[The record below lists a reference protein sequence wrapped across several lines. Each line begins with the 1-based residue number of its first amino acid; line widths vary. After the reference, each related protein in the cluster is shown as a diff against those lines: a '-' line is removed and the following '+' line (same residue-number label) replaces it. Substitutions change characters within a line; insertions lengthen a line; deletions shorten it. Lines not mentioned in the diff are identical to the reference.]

1 MAQFAELSIPLSLPN
16 FLAMFHRLRVTTLIL
31 LAAVSVPVV
40 VRSQGHVNAV
50 YQREVEKFRAAE
62 IKDLKSNWLVLAG
75 LFWPKPG
82 SNSFGTAADNPI
94 VLPAGT
100 APAKAGVFELNGDEV
115 TLRMEPGVAATIDNQ
130 PVTTAKLQ
138 PDTSGKATVV
148 ALGRLRMHVIKRG
161 QRVGIR
167 LKDLQNPALRNFTA
181 LQFYPIDPAYRITAT
196 WVPSDGKRKV
206 DVPNVLGD
214 LTPTIVPGEA
224 RFTLNGERLKLTA
237 LSGDPAKGLF
247 FVFSD
252 ATGKTDTYPAGRFL
266 ETDAVEDGTVVLDF
280 NKAYNPPCAFTPY
293 ATCPLAPKENR
304 LGIAIP
310 AGEKFERSEERRVG
324 KE

>member
-1 MAQFAELSIPLSLPN
+1 
-16 FLAMFHRLRVTTLIL
+16 MFHRLRLTTLIV
-31 LAAVSVPVV
+31 LAAISVPVV

-75 LFWPKPG
+75 LFWLKPG
-82 SNSFGTAADNPI
+82 ANSFGTASDNPI
-94 VLPAGT
+94 VLPSGT
-100 APAKAGVFELNGDEV
+100 APAKAGVFELKGDEV
-115 TLRMEPGVAATIDNQ
+115 TLKMQPGIAATIDNQ

-138 PDTSGKATVV
+138 ADTSGKPTVV

-161 QRVGIR
+161 QRIGIR
-167 LKDLQNPALRNFTA
+167 VKDLQSPALRNFTS
-181 LQFYPIDPAYRITAT
+181 LQFYPIDPAYHITAT
-196 WVPSDGKRKV
+196 WVPSDGKRKI
-206 DVPNVLGD
+206 DVPDILGD
-214 LTPTIVPGEA
+214 VTPTIVPGEA
-224 RFTLNGERLKLTA
+224 RFTLDGQQLKLTA

-247 FVFSD
+247 FVFND
-252 ATGKTDTYPAGRFL
+252 ATSKTDTYPAGRFL

-304 LGIAIP
+304 LAVAIP
-310 AGEKFERSEERRVG
+310 AGEKFDHSKVH
-324 KE
+324 